1 MESGRIQ
8 AVKPGILLQILNV
21 VASALSQGK
30 KVYDYTHLQSG
41 THYVFERIEQGDGGY
56 MTGYGKG
63 ITSGDYLLIDSE
75 DAVEKYQVE
84 EISYY
89 ANPCDMWTALIR
101 KVPQIKDRY

>member
-8 AVKPGILLQILNV
+8 AVKPGILLQILNII
-21 VASALSQGK
+21 ALALSRGK
-30 KVYDYTHLQSG
+30 RVYDYTHLQSG

-75 DAVEKYQVE
+75 HDVVKYQVE

-89 ANPCDMWTALIR
+89 ANPSDMWTALIR
-101 KVPQIKDRY
+101 RVPQVKNRH